1 MKCVSTLVRNH
12 SGVLLKVTSLFGRRG
27 FNIQSVTVGVTEDP
41 EISRMTFTV
50 ADDEK
55 TISQLVKQLSKLE
68 DVLSVKVLND
78 SDCIKRELCFIKVKA
93 QSDKRSKIIE
103 IADIFRAR
111 IIDVSKN
118 TITLEITGDGD
129 KTEAFIEMLSD
140 FGICEVVRTGILAIE
155 RGEEMLSIK

>member
-12 SGVLLKVTSLFGRRG
+12 SGVLLKVTSLFSRRG

>member
-129 KTEAFIEMLSD
+129 KTESFIEMLSD
-140 FGICEVVRTGILAIE
+140 FGICEVVRTGVLAIE